1 MLFVLFIIVV
11 VVISIRILVLFFL
24 LSIFQLLSSFLSKKS
39 IGKGLYPAGALG
51 ISEQQSGCASEW
63 EVERYKT
70 KSALCLKRHRY
81 ILSK

>member
-11 VVISIRILVLFFL
+11 VVISIRILVLFFCYL
-24 LSIFQLLSSFLSKKS
+24 FFNSFFPSSPKKS

-63 EVERYKT
+63 ELERYKT
-70 KSALCLKRHRY
+70 KSALCLKRHGY